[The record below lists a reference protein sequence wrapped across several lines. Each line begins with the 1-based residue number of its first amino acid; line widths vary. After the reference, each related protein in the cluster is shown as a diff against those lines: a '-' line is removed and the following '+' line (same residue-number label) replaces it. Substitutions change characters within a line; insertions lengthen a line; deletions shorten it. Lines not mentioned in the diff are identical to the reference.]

1 MANNFKNSSIEA
13 TTTYQELY
21 AAPSSSEVVILG
33 LAIAN
38 KSDNVVSAT
47 VQFEDSSANSTFQ
60 LLDAVDI
67 PAHTTL
73 ETLAGQKYILE
84 SLDSLNVKAGANSAI
99 DIVLGVMEKT

>member
-1 MANNFKNSSIEA
+1 MPNTFKNASIEA
-13 TTTYQELY
+13 TTSYQELY
-21 AAPSSSEVVILG
+21 AAPDPSEVVILG

-47 VQFEDSSANSTFQ
+47 VQFEDYSDSDTFQ

-84 SLDSLNVKAGANSAI
+84 SLDSLNVKAGVDSAI
-99 DIVLGVMEKT
+99 DIVLGIMEKT